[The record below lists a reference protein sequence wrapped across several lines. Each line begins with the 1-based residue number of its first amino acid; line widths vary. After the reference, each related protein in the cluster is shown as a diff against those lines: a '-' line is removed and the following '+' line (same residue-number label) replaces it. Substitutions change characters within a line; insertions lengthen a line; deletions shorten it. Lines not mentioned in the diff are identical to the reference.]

1 MFESQFKPNLQKK
14 EQGEFEPTPLE
25 TVQLSE
31 IPVHE
36 GVRKE
41 IKLEI
46 AKKIVRLEK
55 LKKGATAEFKNEKF
69 IQKAGLQNLVT
80 QELLSQAAGPASLSK
95 SDFKGFIEKQDPE
108 LANEYFSD
116 KVWNGILSATRA
128 IQLDLEAEDNLA
140 DKQVIFCDALDANDA
155 TDYILAGKNTD
166 TEDLRYTF
174 KLVQVGTLEG
184 DKNQSYVKDQHMSL
198 ARRLS
203 NETSPEKV
211 FEKNREEIVQYVSEI
226 VENLPEDDTSLGSVV
241 ELLLEKH
248 FDISDIHE
256 PLDEIDII
264 EKYSARER
272 QLFTNDF
279 EKFIYLAQQDF
290 STEKREELIEEIMNS
305 NKGLDK
311 NMVEELVLLIM
322 ETFNSPQL
330 LKSVPVDFV
339 SRTMVR
345 FNDRITDKDIPLDE
359 VDSKLVPMY
368 CVDELELSNL
378 LKANIYGKKT
388 KDEAA

>member
-1 MFESQFKPNLQKK
+1 MFESQFKPNLHKK

-36 GVRKE
+36 GVRKD
-41 IKLEI
+41 IKVEI

-55 LKKGATAEFKNEKF
+55 LKKGATADFQNEKF

-80 QELLSQAAGPASLSK
+80 QELLSQVDGPTSLSRK
-95 SDFKGFIEKQDPE
+95 DFKGFIEKQNPD

-128 IQLDLEAEDNLA
+128 IQLDLEAEDNLS

-166 TEDLRYTF
+166 SEDLRYTF

-184 DKNQSYVKDQHMSL
+184 DKNQSYVKDQHTSL

-211 FEKNREEIVQYVSEI
+211 FERNRQEII
-226 VENLPEDDTSLGSVV
+226 GFMKGIAENVPEDDVSLESVV
-241 ELLLEKH
+241 EILLDKH
-248 FDISDIHE
+248 FNVSESGMSLED
-256 PLDEIDII
+256 IDII
-264 EKYSARER
+264 QDASARKR
-272 QLFTNDF
+272 QLFTNDL
-279 EKFIYLAQQDF
+279 EKFVYFAQQNFSGEDREALIDEMVGDEGVNKKTVEDF
-290 STEKREELIEEIMNS
+290 I
-305 NKGLDK
+305 
-311 NMVEELVLLIM
+311 LLISD
-322 ETFNSPQL
+322 TFNSPRL

-345 FNDRITDKDIPLDE
+345 FNDRITDKDIPLDD
-359 VDSKLVPMY
+359 VDSSLIAMY
-368 CVDELELSNL
+368 HVDESELSTVIKTN
-378 LKANIYGKKT
+378 NYGQSKT
-388 KDEAA
+388 DAAA